1 MNLRTNII
9 LGCVVLAAGFDCV
22 AQTELKSDLKI
33 ENEILIAKW
42 STASGKLSLT
52 AKSSGRDFLKD
63 IKLGDDNASAKVT
76 VVTDKIFGQGQ
87 AIEVSL
93 NGNRAAVLLF
103 AKLPFAIFRSTL
115 AIPTSATAWN
125 GAYARNVQTA
135 SGLVDLGKPAAQ
147 LKTFGTGGLLA
158 PEKNPG
164 SYLWLAVVEPQ
175 SRNGVVFGWLTEDRG
190 SGVLF
195 SKVAGDAVRVDTR
208 IDYGRL
214 QILPGQSAELETLAV
229 GYFDDS
235 RIGLENYADAIAK
248 VYDIHLPPPP
258 IGYCTWYSQPHGG
271 AADEAHLAELATFT
285 SKELAPFGFS
295 LVQIDDGWQA
305 GFKRTSPSSPKKDF
319 TKHNPTGPYPSGMK
333 TTAEKIKNL
342 GLVPGIWFM
351 PFAGTVQD
359 PYFTNH
365 MDWFVK
371 TESGAPYDTSW
382 GGTCLDMTYAPAR
395 EHLRDVVSRICGEWG
410 YQYIKID
417 GLWTGTATPQ
427 RYINSGYTNDY
438 IGDAVFHDPA
448 KSNIEAY
455 RDGLK
460 LVREA
465 AGKKVFIL
473 GCNGPQNM
481 RSYGGALGLVDG
493 MRVGPDN
500 KAEWGSL
507 LRGPRFGT
515 RHYFL
520 NGRVWYNDPDPV
532 YVRTNIP
539 IKHAQLICSWV
550 ALSDQLN
557 LSSEWLPGLPPERL
571 DILKRTMPYHNATAR
586 PVDIFENDL
595 PSVWLVSDTKHAP
608 RRDVIGVFN
617 WESTEK
623 KFDYPLD
630 RLGLDAKTEYV
641 AFDYWQN
648 KLIPSVK
655 SRLQITLPA
664 ESCAVLALRPVVN
677 HPQVI
682 STSRHVTQG
691 MVDVLGEQWDD
702 AAKGLDGRSN
712 VVGGDVYELRI
723 VTGAGS
729 RAVRVYF
736 SQMDAAAG
744 VKGSFTQDG
753 QLVRVKIES
762 PSSREVIWAVDF
774 K

>member
-1 MNLRTNII
+1 
-9 LGCVVLAAGFDCV
+9 
-22 AQTELKSDLKI
+22 
-33 ENEILIAKW
+33 
-42 STASGKLSLT
+42 
-52 AKSSGRDFLKD
+52 
-63 IKLGDDNASAKVT
+63 
-76 VVTDKIFGQGQ
+76 
-87 AIEVSL
+87 
-93 NGNRAAVLLF
+93 
-103 AKLPFAIFRSTL
+103 
-115 AIPTSATAWN
+115 
-125 GAYARNVQTA
+125 
-135 SGLVDLGKPAAQ
+135 
-147 LKTFGTGGLLA
+147 
-158 PEKNPG
+158 
-164 SYLWLAVVEPQ
+164 
-175 SRNGVVFGWLTEDRG
+175 
-190 SGVLF
+190 
-195 SKVAGDAVRVDTR
+195 
-208 IDYGRL
+208 
-214 QILPGQSAELETLAV
+214 
-229 GYFDDS
+229 
-235 RIGLENYADAIAK
+235 
-248 VYDIHLPPPP
+248 
-258 IGYCTWYSQPHGG
+258 
-271 AADEAHLAELATFT
+271 
-285 SKELAPFGFS
+285 
-295 LVQIDDGWQA
+295 
-305 GFKRTSPSSPKKDF
+305 
-319 TKHNPTGPYPSGMK
+319 
-333 TTAEKIKNL
+333 
-342 GLVPGIWFM
+342 
-351 PFAGTVQD
+351 
-359 PYFTNH
+359 
-365 MDWFVK
+365 
-371 TESGAPYDTSW
+371 
-382 GGTCLDMTYAPAR
+382 MTYAPAR

-417 GLWTGTATPQ
+417 GLWTGTATAQ

-438 IGDAVFHDPA
+438 IGDAVFLDPA

-595 PSVWLVSDTKHAP
+595 PSVWLVSDTKHEP

-630 RLGLDAKTEYV
+630 RLDLDPKMEYV
-641 AFDYWQN
+641 AFDYWAN
-648 KLIPSVK
+648 KFIPSVK
-655 SRLQITLPA
+655 GSLQITLPR
-664 ESCAVLALRPVVN
+664 ESCAVLAVRPVAN

-691 MVDVLGEQWDD
+691 MVDVSEEKWDD
-702 AAKGLDGRSN
+702 ATKTLSGRSK
-712 VVGGDVYELRI
+712 VVAGEAYELRI
-723 VTGAGS
+723 VTGNRNTVPVIKLSTADMAADVKVAIIPDDNS
-729 RAVRVYF
+729 LIRV
-736 SQMDAAAG
+736 QIG
-744 VKGSFTQDG
+744 TP
-753 QLVRVKIES
+753 E
-762 PSSREVIWAVDF
+762 SREVSWSVNFF